1 MQKKPKMKPPA
12 LGLEIKPKLPRP
24 IIGDIGGATN
34 APSDQK
40 RKADEE
46 FKEHL
51 KRQKELKEFGDFK
64 DDLFQ
69 VFIKYI
75 LK

>member
-1 MQKKPKMKPPA
+1 MGSIDCKF
-12 LGLEIKPKLPRP
+12 R
-24 IIGDIGGATN
+24 
-34 APSDQK
+34 SDEQK

-64 DDLFQ
+64 DDLFEVQ
-69 VFIKYI
+69 IIIYSFH
-75 LK
+75 LH

>member
-1 MQKKPKMKPPA
+1 MGKGPKMKPPA
-12 LGLEIKPKLPRP
+12 LGLEIKPMVPPPVL
-24 IIGDIGGATN
+24 DIGGLTIKG
-34 APSDQK
+34 PSDQK

-69 VFIKYI
+69 VCRFS
-75 LK
+75 

>member
-1 MQKKPKMKPPA
+1 MGSIDCKF
-12 LGLEIKPKLPRP
+12 R
-24 IIGDIGGATN
+24 
-34 APSDQK
+34 SDEQK

-64 DDLFQ
+64 DDLFEVQ
-69 VFIKYI
+69 IIIYKFH
-75 LK
+75 LH

>member
-1 MQKKPKMKPPA
+1 MFNRHWKIVLYLKS
-12 LGLEIKPKLPRP
+12 KLR
-24 IIGDIGGATN
+24 
-34 APSDQK
+34 SDEQK

-64 DDLFQ
+64 DDLFE
-69 VFIKYI
+69 VCRNY
-75 LK
+75 